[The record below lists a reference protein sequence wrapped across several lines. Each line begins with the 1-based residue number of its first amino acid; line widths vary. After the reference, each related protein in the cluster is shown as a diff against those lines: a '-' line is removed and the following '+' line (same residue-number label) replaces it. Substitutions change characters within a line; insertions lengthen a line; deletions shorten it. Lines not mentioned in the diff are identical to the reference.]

1 MTIILFTIKYVYRS
15 PSPTIREDPAAK
27 SRFTRG
33 GEDWADPWMRSKDD
47 KSKGKWLKSSYDF
60 AWI

>member
-1 MTIILFTIKYVYRS
+1 MTIILFTYVHTIEYVYRS

-47 KSKGKWLKSSYDF
+47 KSKGKWLKSKFS
-60 AWI
+60 